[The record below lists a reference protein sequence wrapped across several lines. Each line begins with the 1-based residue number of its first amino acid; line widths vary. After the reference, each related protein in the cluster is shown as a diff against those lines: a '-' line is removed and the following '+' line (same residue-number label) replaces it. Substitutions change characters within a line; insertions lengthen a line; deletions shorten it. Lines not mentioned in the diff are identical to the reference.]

1 MVFYNT
7 NTDPN
12 KVFIAGIGIGDKPV
26 SLPIIPGISGLEQIS
41 INPYNKDQTGVQL
54 ATSVVTSYTKTSIFD
69 GTAEGHLTLSD
80 YYAFRLNFIPINET
94 TSTDD
99 KFNLKVLVR
108 NYPIVAGDSA
118 TWSDITGSVSRSFD
132 LTKDILIPNGLD
144 IFDSADTMK
153 GWQIAN
159 QDLIFIKK
167 TLLDI
172 PNLTDQGVMPRCI
185 VIRGGSQLS
194 TISDDFT
201 SDIDL
206 NSIFYNIGENISIN
220 NNLIYK
226 INENSYEK
234 PYTINDSEFIKLH
247 TVIPKGINTWQSGFI
262 GWFNIIARNETTK
275 LENQNSIVAS
285 ASGPELGT
293 LESRTQFEYCYKTFN
308 NVFDRTG
315 YSSIESLTYCNSNT
329 IVNMQLWGDSTT
341 SVIVQRESLKWKDSE
356 SRNSDIKI
364 RFRMFYNNLLLTDLF
379 YYRFGDISGI
389 PSPATIR
396 KAPMIPTKAR
406 QYKIDLTTKEY
417 TRDESTNSIY
427 GYKNGVSLQDQ
438 LDEEKNKVV
447 TLDESNEIA
456 TLEIQENITIN
467 KKGIDK
473 KKKK

>member
-194 TISDDFT
+194 TMSDDFT
-201 SDIDL
+201 SEID
-206 NSIFYNIGENISIN
+206 FENIFNKALTPIEFKRPGLKMYIQNTDVSVSK
-220 NNLIYK
+220 YG
-226 INENSYEK
+226 
-234 PYTINDSEFIKLH
+234 NDYLAEYD
-247 TVIPKGINTWQSGFI
+247 INTQPEPLASS
-262 GWFNIIARNETTK
+262 FNRE
-275 LENQNSIVAS
+275 
-285 ASGPELGT
+285 
-293 LESRTQFEYCYKTFN
+293 
-308 NVFDRTG
+308 
-315 YSSIESLTYCNSNT
+315 
-329 IVNMQLWGDSTT
+329 IVNPMYNAEVTHMSSVNTHIGRSNKSNYNYYMGKVNFDSFGT
-341 SVIVQRESLKWKDSE
+341 STILVMSTNLTNILQRLFFGLQ
-356 SRNSDIKI
+356 I
-364 RFRMFYNNLLLTDLF
+364 RVNYTNILLSTMFYH
-379 YYRFGDISGI
+379 RFGDISGI